1 MLTNKI
7 FNDMDGLDPSRV
19 LPDMRGGQN
28 QTCAGPKRAGHCS
41 CRVTESEPGF
51 TARGACPEAAKPIR
65 RCRIAAVIA
74 AATLTLMTVGL
85 AVLAGCTKPP
95 QDDDYLIRVGSSMI
109 TVAEFNREVEAA
121 AEEVF
126 PGESE
131 VTAEAQNDL
140 RMRVLHQLT
149 EEMIICER
157 GKALGLVVTDE
168 ELNHAVADIKA
179 DYPDDTFEKTLI
191 ENAISFQAWEK
202 KLATRILVNKVIES
216 ELVDKV
222 QMTSQD
228 VADYLQTHYP
238 EGVPEGEN
246 ADEINQKIVL
256 HLRHQK
262 AEEMYPTWI
271 EQLRKAYP
279 VDIQKKRWNHLVSQK
294 SK

>member
-1 MLTNKI
+1 MLTNKF
-7 FNDMDGLDPSRV
+7 FNDMDSLDQSWV
-19 LPDMRGGQN
+19 LPEMNDSRYQKLGRLN
-28 QTCAGPKRAGHCS
+28 RVRPCSRRAAAGDGRFAA
-41 CRVTESEPGF
+41 V
-51 TARGACPEAAKPIR
+51 GASSKAAKAVKR
-65 RCRIAAVIA
+65 RCMAAVIA
-74 AATLTLMTVGL
+74 GTALTLVTAGFL
-85 AVLAGCTKPP
+85 VLTGCTKPA

-131 VTAEAQNDL
+131 VTPEAQNDL

-149 EEMIICER
+149 EELIICER
-157 GKALGLVVTDE
+157 GKELGLVVTDE
-168 ELNHAVADIKA
+168 ELNHAVGDIKA

-191 ENAISFQAWEK
+191 ENAISFQAWKK

-228 VADYLQTHYP
+228 VAAYLQTHYP
-238 EGVPEGEN
+238 GGVPEGEN
-246 ADEINQKIVL
+246 ADEINQKIVR

-262 AEEMYPTWI
+262 AEEMYPDWI
-271 EQLRKAYP
+271 EKLRKAYP
-279 VDIQKKRWNHLVSQK
+279 VDIQQKRWNHLVSQK
-294 SK
+294 SR

>member
-7 FNDMDGLDPSRV
+7 LNDIDKIDRKRVFALMNESRYQR
-19 LPDMRGGQN
+19 LGRPNR
-28 QTCAGPKRAGHCS
+28 AGPGRCEMAETGQMYAFRSICFNKGKPVRRHVIA
-41 CRVTESEPGF
+41 TM
-51 TARGACPEAAKPIR
+51 AA
-65 RCRIAAVIA
+65 AAVMI
-74 AATLTLMTVGL
+74 LV
-85 AVLAGCTKPP
+85 AVSLPMLAGCTKQT

-131 VTAEAQNDL
+131 VTAEAENDL

-149 EEMIICER
+149 EELIICER
-157 GKALGLVVTDE
+157 GKQLGLVVTDE
-168 ELNHAVADIKA
+168 ELNRAIADIKA
-179 DYPDDTFEKTLI
+179 DYPDDTFEQTLI
-191 ENAISFQAWEK
+191 ENAISFQAWKK

-228 VADYLQTHYP
+228 VAAYLQSHYP
-238 EGVPEGEN
+238 EGLPEGEN
-246 ADEINQKIVL
+246 ADEINQKIVV

-262 AEEMYPTWI
+262 AEAMYQDWI
-271 EQLRKAYP
+271 EKLRKEFP
-279 VDIQKKRWNHLVSQK
+279 VDIQQKRWNHLVSLK
-294 SK
+294 TR

>member
-1 MLTNKI
+1 MAAETGKTH
-7 FNDMDGLDPSRV
+7 
-19 LPDMRGGQN
+19 
-28 QTCAGPKRAGHCS
+28 TCRPACFRAG
-41 CRVTESEPGF
+41 
-51 TARGACPEAAKPIR
+51 KPVR
-65 RCRIAAVIA
+65 RRLIATTFA
-74 AATLTLMTVGL
+74 AAAMIWVTVSL
-85 AVLAGCTKPP
+85 PMLAGCTKQV

-149 EEMIICER
+149 EELIICER
-157 GKALGLVVTDE
+157 GKQLGLVVTDE
-168 ELNHAVADIKA
+168 ELNRAVADIKA

-191 ENAISFQAWEK
+191 ENAISFQAWKK

-228 VADYLQTHYP
+228 VAAYLQNHYP
-238 EGVPEGEN
+238 EGLPEGEN
-246 ADEINQKIVL
+246 ADEINQKIVV

-262 AEEMYPTWI
+262 AEEMYPEWI
-271 EQLRKAYP
+271 EKLRKAFP
-279 VDIQKKRWNHLVSQK
+279 VDIQQKRWNHLVSLK
-294 SK
+294 TR